1 MRIYIKVTDSLR
13 RDLASRFNVS
23 KPTVWSA
30 LNYLT
35 KSDLAEAI
43 RQYALNHGGAIEEQC
58 FIPNCRTEYTDTE
71 MIQTFAGGIQDR
83 IDRQDGGVR
92 LLNGEKELESYEPMS
107 LQAWGNLLHHAQKLS
122 EESIA
127 KATKK

>member
-13 RDLASRFNVS
+13 RELASRFNVS

-71 MIQTFAGGIQDR
+71 MIQTFAGGIQVR

-107 LQAWGNLLHHAQKLS
+107 LRAWGNLLHHAQKLS

>member
-13 RDLASRFNVS
+13 RELASRFNVS
-23 KPTVWSA
+23 RPTVWSA

-35 KSDLAEAI
+35 NSDLSEAI
-43 RQYALNHGGAIEEQC
+43 RQCALEHGGAIEEQN
-58 FIPNCRTEYTDTE
+58 FIPNCRTEYTDDE
-71 MIQTFAGGIQDR
+71 ILQTFAGGVQVRVDR
-83 IDRQDGGVR
+83 HKADVKLMR
-92 LLNGEKELESYEPMS
+92 NGKELESYEPMS

>member
-1 MRIYIKVTDSLR
+1 MRVYIKVTDSLR
-13 RDLASRFNVS
+13 RELASRFEVS

-43 RQYALNHGGAIEEQC
+43 RQYALAHGGAIEEQN
-58 FIPNCRTEYTDTE
+58 FVPNCRTEYTEDE
-71 MIQTFAGGIQDR
+71 IIQTFAGGVQVRMDR
-83 IDRQDGGVR
+83 HKGDVSLMQGGK
-92 LLNGEKELESYEPMS
+92 NLESYGAIS
-107 LQAWGNLLHHAQKLS
+107 LQAWGNLLYHAQKLS